1 MDKSYWPINPSR
13 IPSRYDKDNWF
24 VLCCLCWRKNLTTE
38 YLASLA
44 LDRPAIS
51 EIYVPGE
58 IDERWMGLAG
68 RMQIKLMPLES
79 GPPVTCLSGS
89 LDQAA
94 LQGIQR
100 GRYSLGLPLKSVE
113 WVEIDG

>member
-1 MDKSYWPINPSR
+1 M
-13 IPSRYDKDNWF
+13 
-24 VLCCLCWRKNLTTE
+24 TE
-38 YLASLA
+38 HLATLS

-58 IDERWMGLAG
+58 IDKRWMGWAG
-68 RMQIKLMPLES
+68 RMQTNIMPLES
-79 GPPVTCLSGS
+79 GRPVTCLSGS